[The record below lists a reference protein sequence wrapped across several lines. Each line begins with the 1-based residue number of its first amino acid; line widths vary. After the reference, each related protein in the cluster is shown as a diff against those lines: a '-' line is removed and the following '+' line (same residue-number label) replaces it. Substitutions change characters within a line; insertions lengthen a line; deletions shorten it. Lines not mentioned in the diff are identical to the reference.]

1 MKTAVGTLTREQDAC
16 VVIHDGEEY
25 LELPFTVPWYFLA
38 AAGVSSE
45 GLELA
50 MSADYDFEVHAVSAV
65 IGAPGPLAQI
75 QWPDGRY
82 LSNPGLPMFDFIG
95 TGQRGFLLENP
106 ELIPRGAKVKV
117 NVSNL

>member
-1 MKTAVGTLTREQDAC
+1 MKTPIGTLTRPQETC
-16 VVIHDGEEY
+16 IVIEDGEEFV
-25 LELPFTVPWYFLA
+25 ELPFTVPWYFLA
-38 AAGVSSE
+38 AAGVNSE

-50 MSADYDFEVHAVSAV
+50 MSADYDFEVRAVSAV

-75 QWPDGRY
+75 QWTDGRY
-82 LSNPGLPMFDFIG
+82 LSNPGLPVFDFIG
-95 TGQRGFLLENP
+95 TGERGFLLENP